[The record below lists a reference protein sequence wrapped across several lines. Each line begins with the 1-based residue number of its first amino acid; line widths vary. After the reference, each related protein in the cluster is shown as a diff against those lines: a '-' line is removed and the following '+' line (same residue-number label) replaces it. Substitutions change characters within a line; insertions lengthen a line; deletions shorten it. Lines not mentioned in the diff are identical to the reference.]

1 LLAALS
7 AARPRVGDYPFTTLA
22 PQLGVVHEK
31 TYREPFVV
39 ADIPG
44 LISGASAGRG
54 LGNRFLRHVARARLL
69 ALVLDASEDPE
80 GAAGILRAELH
91 AAGLSR
97 KPTVTVLNKVDL
109 LDEELRGYL
118 REAFEGAIQVSAMTG
133 EGIVE
138 LKDLLDERL
147 REASEH
153 AADVE
158 ERTRQ
163 HRVFRPTWKGVRVE
177 RENGAYV
184 VSGESVER
192 LALKTDWENP
202 EGVARFQREL
212 ERRGVVSAL
221 RRAGAQPGDEVRIGE
236 TAFDFR

>member
-1 LLAALS
+1 VDERS
-7 AARPRVGDYPFTTLA
+7 
-22 PQLGVVHEK
+22 
-31 TYREPFVV
+31 YREPFVV

-54 LGNRFLRHVARARLL
+54 LGNRFLRHVARSRLL

-80 GAAGILRAELH
+80 GAEGILRAELH
-91 AAGLSR
+91 AAGLSG

-109 LDEELRGYL
+109 LDGELRDYL
-118 REAFEGAIQVSAMTG
+118 REAFEGAIQVSARTG
-133 EGIVE
+133 EGVGE
-138 LKDLLDERL
+138 LRNVLEERL
-147 REASEH
+147 REVSEQV
-153 AADVE
+153 DEE
-158 ERTRQ
+158 ERARQ

-192 LALKTDWENP
+192 LALRTDWESP
-202 EGVARFQREL
+202 EGVERFQREL

-221 RRAGAQPGDEVRIGE
+221 RRAGAEPGDEVRIGQ
-236 TAFDFR
+236 TVFDFR